1 MKVDAKFIIQEIV
14 QSMRTKIE
22 NVVYYNIIK
31 IIDYDH

>member
-22 NVVYYNIIK
+22 NVVYIIK